1 MSKRSLPQ
9 LASHCFNGS
18 TFKRF
23 CVLARLIGGDRT
35 ARATLRIRRM
45 HPKSENPLAFTTKT
59 DEEWQRIPWRP
70 FDASQMAN
78 TTKRVVQTQ
87 PNLKKNPMNVAK
99 KKDPRNPFQ
108 IGKEKPGIFESLSTS
123 ISASSERRK
132 PPTTKDDGSNR
143 ELKDKQMKRSP
154 VNSSCNSVPRWSL
167 VDYEAKR
174 RWRAFPPRNW
184 MAVNHWQKTN

>member
-1 MSKRSLPQ
+1 MPELQNARVPEFRNSGRNFSLNWFFFWKDKWGHGGTVSKRSLPQ

-45 HPKSENPLAFTTKT
+45 HPKLENPLAFTTKT

-70 FDASQMAN
+70 FNASQMENA
-78 TTKRVVQTQ
+78 TKRVVQTQ

-99 KKDPRNPFQ
+99 KKRPS
-108 IGKEKPGIFESLSTS
+108 ES
-123 ISASSERRK
+123 I
-132 PPTTKDDGSNR
+132 SNR
-143 ELKDKQMKRSP
+143 ERETWNL
-154 VNSSCNSVPRWSL
+154 WESL
-167 VDYEAKR
+167 HIDLGFKWATKATDNKR
-174 RWRAFPPRNW
+174 RWFKSRTKR
-184 MAVNHWQKTN
+184 QTNETEPS